1 MWIHFIPWPSPIQKP
16 IDDERMPL
24 KICSACHR
32 TFSMSFRS
40 SLLRLEVAAPVAE
53 EQTPPLANEDKG
65 TGRVPKTIPDKHP
78 PRKHTRRIRTTRT
91 GPRIRRVV
99 LVGQKN
105 LSDEVS

>member
-53 EQTPPLANEDKG
+53 EQPPRWPTRTREWDG
-65 TGRVPKTIPDKHP
+65 SPKPFRINSH

-91 GPRIRRVV
+91 GPRLMRV
-99 LVGQKN
+99 VGQKN
-105 LSDEVS
+105 LYDEVS